1 MDQCLGHSAGNA
13 LEVHEAI
20 GVLTGVRKDPRL
32 HEVTLALATELL
44 LMAGLAADAA
54 DARQRA
60 ERALDS
66 GAAAERFARMIA
78 ALGGPHDLLE
88 RPARH
93 LAACA
98 VQRPVHLPRAGTIGR
113 IDVRALGLAI
123 IALGGGR
130 TNPADAID
138 HAVGL
143 SEVQGPGERV
153 DAERPFAIVH
163 ARTEAELEA
172 AARAFEAA
180 VTVAEEAPMR
190 RNEVIIETVEPSD
203 R

>member
-1 MDQCLGHSAGNA
+1 M
-13 LEVHEAI
+13 V
-20 GVLTGVRKDPRL
+20 
-32 HEVTLALATELL
+32 
-44 LMAGLAADAA
+44 
-54 DARQRA
+54 
-60 ERALDS
+60 
-66 GAAAERFARMIA
+66 A

-130 TNPADAID
+130 TNPAEAID

-143 SEVQGPGERV
+143 SEVLGPGERV
-153 DAERPFAIVH
+153 GPDRPFAIVH
-163 ARTEAELEA
+163 ARTEAELDA
-172 AARAFEAA
+172 AARALAAA
-180 VTVAEEAPMR
+180 VVVAEEVPMQ
-190 RNEVIIETVEPSD
+190 RNEVVIETIEPGRSPGPESA
-203 R
+203 